1 MLQRGNGNFN
11 RSFPRSGVGTLQTNR
26 CIMNYILARLQEA
39 STLRGI
45 IIGIAGLIGYH
56 LSDTDAVT
64 LIAAGNILAGLIGA
78 ALPDQLT
85 TPKTP

>member
-1 MLQRGNGNFN
+1 
-11 RSFPRSGVGTLQTNR
+11 
-26 CIMNYILARLQEA
+26 MNYISARIKET

-45 IIGIAGLIGYH
+45 IIFIAGMVGVS
-56 LSDTDAVT
+56 LSETDVVT